1 MAKILLML
9 HVVPAGHQHVIHV
22 EKDLWDPFKHL
33 VHEPL
38 ESYSLVKPGGMQGHA
53 EELKDAQGGDYVGL
67 VD

>member
-1 MAKILLML
+1 MLLSGL
-9 HVVPAGHQHVIHV
+9 AGHHDVISV
-22 EKDLWDPFKHL
+22 DVDDL

>member
-1 MAKILLML
+1 MLLSGL
-9 HVVPAGHQHVIHV
+9 AGHHDVISV
-22 EKDLWDPFKHL
+22 DEDEVRDVDDL